1 MRRHATKPQADEY
14 GEVEL
19 RDWYRP
25 RDLLP
30 GRAESLIGAADSL
43 AGTTD
48 RIMTET
54 GLAALTPLDH

>member
-1 MRRHATKPQADEY
+1 M
-14 GEVEL
+14 EL

-30 GRAESLIGAADSL
+30 GGAESLIGAADSL

-54 GLAALTPLDH
+54 GLATLTPLDH